1 MSLLMSLKA
10 LLLTCSE
17 RVIVP
22 GVIIATALLSSLRSS
37 SFNMFDVFWS
47 LLSQGAQWS
56 AAICH
61 TGH

>member
-17 RVIVP
+17 RVIIP
-22 GVIIATALLSSLRSS
+22 GVIVATALLSSLRSS

-47 LLSQGAQWS
+47 LLS
-56 AAICH
+56 
-61 TGH
+61 